1 MLAWAAQR
9 PACTSSRLLLNE
21 ELHPLPG
28 APHAGDSP
36 IRIVDGADAT
46 DATPLRAE
54 VFSAAQMALHGRQLA
69 ARHAQGQGREQK
81 QGCDLLARLDDN
93 AAVIGAVIANARAA
107 SMRAASAVNLA
118 ASPAGDLAGSLS
130 SAAEA
135 LLGHH
140 YLIDEHIR
148 FVRQHLPRHAGRAL
162 PRSAAL
168 LDAAG
173 APRICLLALDAVAHG
188 DGRLDHDILA
198 RFIAAYQEGAPLTLA
213 ELRAFPLMLRLA
225 LIDNLRRLAARLE
238 STHQQRELARDWAR
252 RMEATADAR
261 PGDLVLLMADMARA
275 AEPMGA
281 PFLSE
286 LARRLEGRDGPL
298 AGVLEWLG
306 TRLADDGLTLIQ
318 QLEADTLDDAA
329 DAVSLANSLASLRL
343 VSTIDWQAFLETAS
357 GVEAALRTDP
367 AGVYP
372 QMDVATR
379 ELYRDAVGRL
389 ARQSG
394 GREAQVA
401 AAALALAGAN
411 RSPAD
416 GALDPRTRHVGHY
429 LVGDGLPA
437 LRARLEQPV
446 EQSVRQRHGLPGAL
460 RDAARR
466 RPLPAYLGAA
476 GTFTLLFIAALL
488 VHAWRGG
495 AGVTLLA
502 LVGVLAACGASQLAF
517 ALTDLMVTRLVA
529 PRPLPRM
536 DFSAGIPPDIQAMV
550 VVPAV
555 LNSRADVASL
565 CRRLEL
571 HYLANRDP
579 QLRFCLL
586 GDFADAPGETL
597 PLDADLLEA
606 ARGAIAALNARYGQ
620 APAQPFLLLQRRR
633 AWSTS
638 ERAWIARERRR
649 GALADLNAFMRGG
662 ARERFAL
669 AEGSIQGLAGVR
681 YVIVLDADTQLPQGS
696 AGQMMAAMAHPLNQP
711 ALSPDG
717 RRVVAGHGFLQ
728 PRVTTSLPLGGNSR
742 YARLCSGEPGIDP
755 GPRPLPDAWQDL
767 FGEGATG
774 GQGIYEVDT
783 CVRVLAGLPEHAV
796 LSHDLLAGC
805 HLRGGLLGDVQLYQ
819 PAAGRYRDDIV
830 RRHRHMRGDWQL
842 AGWLR
847 TCITTVNAA
856 SAGTRE
862 PNPLPPL
869 ARWKLLDR
877 LRRSL
882 VAPTLTGMLVV
893 CWAWLAAPAFWSAAA
908 LSVFFL
914 PAFIE
919 MLLKLADK
927 PHDALWRQHLAN
939 WGQDARLALRR
950 AVMQVA
956 VLPHEAWTSLDAIV
970 RSSWRML
977 VSRRHLLQTRKP
989 GPARPLRDI
998 ELDVRGMW
1006 FAVLLP
1012 ACVAVMLTFLHP
1024 LALFAAAPLLLLWF
1038 LSPVIAW
1045 WVSQPNDRA
1054 TPALADG
1061 QALFLAGV
1069 ARRHWGF
1076 FETFAGPGDNWL
1088 PPDSMQEHPH
1098 ARVTHRTSPTDIGIG
1113 LLANLTAWDFGFIP
1127 QAEVLARVRAA
1138 FDSMALLTRHR
1149 GHFCHWYDTQ
1159 TLAPLQPMMVSTV
1172 DSGNLA
1178 AHLLTLA
1185 AGLEALADAPVASSQ
1200 SLAGMRATL
1209 QVVEDHA
1216 QETPGAMPPGLR
1228 EAIAHCRNVLQPGPA
1243 RKAGTLPDLLDRLG
1257 SAAQAASGVKRA
1269 LPDDAGAVLRDWS
1282 ARLEADCHAAWAD
1295 LPALVPWMLAA
1306 QEYVFEASLTRIPTL
1321 RELAAYT
1328 RPPAAGDAL
1337 AAMVE
1342 QGAATARARLDDIRE
1357 LAQRARAFADM
1368 DFGFLYQSEG
1378 GVGLLASGY
1387 NASTDELDPAT
1398 CDLLASEARLA
1409 SFIGIARGQLPQAHW
1424 FALKRP
1430 LGFVDGEQLLLSA
1443 SGSMSDYLAPQ
1454 LVMPGYRGTLFDR
1467 ACQAL
1472 VRVQVNHAGRHGVP
1486 WGMSES
1492 GFNTFDAAMNYGYR
1506 AFGVPGTGL
1515 ADGPAAGA
1523 GTGIGEDL
1531 VIAPYASMLALM
1543 VAPAAACANLE
1554 RMAGLGWIGEYGF
1567 YEAVDYTRARL
1578 PRNQAHATVRS
1589 FMAHHQGMGLL
1600 ALSHLLHG
1608 GPMQARF
1615 EADAE
1620 LAATLP
1626 LLYERAPKSGAFDVG
1641 GMHGLAPYAIP
1652 APGLDLHRSID
1663 RTGVPHEVQLLSNG
1677 RYHVMVTSD
1686 GVGYSRWHGDAV
1698 AVNAGVSCYLRDLDS
1713 GAVWSPAF
1721 QPTRTKPAHYKAV
1734 FPEGRA
1740 EFHRVD
1746 HGIELVTEIVVAP
1759 DDDVELRRMRIRNLG
1774 EGPRSIE
1781 LTTDAEPVPA
1791 AERGVTAPL
1800 QSEILAERN
1809 AILYTRRLHES
1820 TQAAVEPPWLL
1831 NLLALR
1837 LEPGGGAAEAA
1848 AASFETDPQR
1858 FIRRVVTLAAGEEVT
1873 VDLVLGVASTREE
1886 ALRLVDKYGDRHGAD
1901 AAFELA
1907 WTASQALLRQ
1917 LDIAELDAGLYAR
1930 LAGAVLYPNRALRAE
1945 PAVIA
1950 RNRLGRA
1957 SLWPYGMSGDLPI
1970 VLVHV
1975 RDSVNL
1981 DLVRQLVQA
1990 HGYWRRKGLAVDLV
2004 VWYADTLQR
2013 QVARLVAS
2021 GTREEAGDG
2030 PGRVFAFAFDG
2041 MPEEDRVLMQAA
2053 ARVVLQDRRGGLLEQ
2068 LRRAA
2073 ASGPATTTP
2082 LLDPAGPPREWT
2094 VQAPET
2100 GPLLPDNGIGG
2111 FSSDGC
2117 EYLIRTAP
2125 GESTPAPWPNVLAN
2139 PAFGTVVSGSGEA
2152 ATWSAHGHCL
2162 TAPGEDP
2169 MTGAGEAFYLRDEAT
2184 GVFWSP
2190 TALPAPSG
2198 GAYLARHGFGYS
2210 VFEHTAHGI
2219 RSEMTSFVALEAP
2232 LKYTVLKLRN
2242 DSSAPRQLSVTGYVE
2257 WVMGE
2262 VREEQRTQ
2270 SALHVVT
2277 ERDPA
2282 SGALV
2287 ARNPWHSGDAGSVG
2301 FFHVDA
2307 GNAAFTCD
2315 RLEFIGHNGR
2325 LAAPQALGRAGLS
2338 GSLGAG
2344 FDPCAVL
2351 QAVFELEPGEQK
2363 EFVFMLGA
2371 QQDPDVAGIVQGRTD
2386 APAALAQVRA
2396 WWRETLGAVRIE
2408 TPDPTLD
2415 VLANGWLLYG
2425 AIARGMWGRG
2435 AWRFRDRLQDAL
2447 AVVHARPQLLRQH
2460 LLQCA
2465 GQQFVEDGACVP
2477 GYPPPNRGVR
2487 MRPSGDLLWLPLATC
2502 RYLAATGDTGVLG
2515 ESVPWLEERA
2525 LEAGDDAGPGPGEG
2539 RQTHA
2544 DLYEHCVRA
2553 IRHAMRFGEHGLPLV
2568 EGGEGVGLGFFMVEV
2583 LRCFAEVADR
2593 RADYGFATTCRAGAL
2608 ALAAQIEN
2616 HAWDGERYRC
2626 SLDGGRPG
2634 SQSGGQRAVQ
2644 EDAYMPELAVQ
2655 AWAVLS
2661 GAANPERA
2669 ARALAAADAHAGSTG
2684 QPLDAAVWAAMAFAR
2699 TGQGERAWK
2708 MVEIELSGQPP
2719 AGGAGAGW
2727 YTGAA
2732 GPMYRLIVDSLL
2744 GVERIGQ
2751 QLVLAPQ
2758 LPQGWPGFRLAYRYR
2773 NTVYAIE
2780 VRAAESEALL
2790 VDGQIVTGNTVQL
2803 VDDGATHHALLH
2815 VARRQGPAV
2824 SAEREETQSKTIP

>member
-1 MLAWAAQR
+1 M
-9 PACTSSRLLLNE
+9 NE
-21 ELHPLPG
+21 ELHTLPG

-36 IRIVDGADAT
+36 IRE
-46 DATPLRAE
+46 P
-54 VFSAAQMALHGRQLA
+54 GRD
-69 ARHAQGQGREQK
+69 H
-81 QGCDLLARLDDN
+81 LLARLDDN

-107 SMRAASAVNLA
+107 A
-118 ASPAGDLAGSLS
+118 SLS
-130 SAAEA
+130 SAAKA
-135 LLGHH
+135 LLDHH
-140 YLIDEHIR
+140 YLVDEQIR
-148 FVRQHLPRHAGRAL
+148 FVRRYLPREGGHLRGH
-162 PRSAAL
+162 
-168 LDAAG
+168 
-173 APRICLLALDAVAHG
+173 PRIHQLALEAVAHG
-188 DGRLDHDILA
+188 DGRLDHDALA
-198 RFIAAYQEGAPLTLA
+198 RFVAACQEGAPLALG

-238 STHQQRELARDWAR
+238 STHQQRALARDWAG
-252 RMEATADAR
+252 RMQATADAR

-275 AEPMGA
+275 VEPMGA
-281 PFLSE
+281 AFVSE

-306 TRLADDGLTLIQ
+306 TRLADDGLTLVR

-329 DAVSLANSLASLRL
+329 DAVSLANSLASLGL
-343 VSTIDWQAFLETAS
+343 VCTIDWQAFLEAAS
-357 GVEAALRTDP
+357 AVEAALRTDP

-372 QMDVATR
+372 QMDAATR
-379 ELYRDAVGRL
+379 EHYRHAVERL

-394 GREAQVA
+394 QREAEVA
-401 AAALALAGAN
+401 AEALALAGAN

-416 GALDPRTRHVGHY
+416 GGLDLRTRHVGHY

-437 LRARLEQPV
+437 LHAKLG
-446 EQSVRQRHGLPGAL
+446 QRPGLLPAL
-460 RDAARR
+460 RRAARR
-466 RPLPAYLGAA
+466 RPLLSYLGAA
-476 GTFTLLFIAALL
+476 GTFTLLFIAALV
-488 VHAWRGG
+488 VHAWHGG
-495 AGVTLLA
+495 AAATLLA
-502 LVGVLAACGASQLAF
+502 LVGVLAACGASQLAL
-517 ALTDLMVTRLVA
+517 ALTDLMVTRLAA

-536 DFSAGIPPDIQAMV
+536 DFGAGIPPDAQGMV
-550 VVPAV
+550 VVPALV
-555 LNSRADVASL
+555 NRCADVASL

-586 GDFADAPGETL
+586 GDFADAPSETL
-597 PLDADLLEA
+597 PLDAGLLDA
-606 ARGAIAALNARYGQ
+606 ARDAIAALNARYGQ
-620 APAQPFLLLQRRR
+620 ETAQPFLLLQRRR

-638 ERAWIARERRR
+638 ERAWIGRERRR
-649 GALADLNAFMRGG
+649 GALADLNAFLRGG

-669 AEGSIQGLAGVR
+669 VEGSTDGLAGVR
-681 YVIVLDADTQLPQGS
+681 YVIALDADTQLPQGS
-696 AGQMMAAMAHPLNQP
+696 AGQMVAAMAHPLNQP
-711 ALSPDG
+711 APSADG
-717 RRVVAGHGFLQ
+717 RRVAAGHGFLQ
-728 PRVTTSLPLGGNSR
+728 PRVTTSLPLDGSSR

-755 GPRPLPDAWQDL
+755 RPRPLPDVWQDL
-767 FGEGATG
+767 FGEGAAG

-783 CVRVLAGLPEHAV
+783 FARVLAGLPEDAV

-805 HLRGGLLGDVQLYQ
+805 YLRGGLLGDVQLYQ
-819 PAAGRYRDDIV
+819 PAAGRYSDDV
-830 RRHRHMRGDWQL
+830 QRRHRRMRGDWQL

-847 TCITTVNAA
+847 TRIKTP
-856 SAGTRE
+856 AGTRE

-869 ARWKLLDR
+869 ARWKLLDG

-882 VAPTLTGMLVV
+882 VAPTLTGMLVL
-893 CWAWLAAPAFWSAAA
+893 CWAWLASPAFWSAAA

-970 RSSWRML
+970 RGSWRML
-977 VSRRHLLQTRKP
+977 VSRRHLLQARKP
-989 GPARPLRDI
+989 GPARPMRDI
-998 ELDVRGMW
+998 ERNVRSMW
-1006 FAVLLP
+1006 FALLLP
-1012 ACVAVMLTFLHP
+1012 ACVAVLLTFLHP

-1045 WVSQPNDRA
+1045 WVSQPGDRA
-1054 TPALADG
+1054 APALADS
-1061 QALFLAGV
+1061 QALFLASV
-1069 ARRHWGF
+1069 ARRHWAYF
-1076 FETFAGPGDNWL
+1076 DTFAGPGDNWL
-1088 PPDSMQEHPH
+1088 APDSMQEHPH

-1113 LLANLTAWDFGFIP
+1113 LLANLTAWDFGFIA

-1138 FDSMALLTRHR
+1138 FDSMALLARHR

-1159 TLAPLQPMMVSTV
+1159 TLAPLQPMMVSTI

-1185 AGLEALADAPVASSQ
+1185 AGLEALADAPVGSSR

-1216 QETPGAMPPGLR
+1216 QEAAGGMPPALR
-1228 EAIAHCRNVLQPGPA
+1228 EAIARCRSVLQPGPA
-1243 RKAGTLPDLLDRLG
+1243 RKTDTLPDLLDRLG
-1257 SAAQAASGVKRA
+1257 SAAQAASAIGRA
-1269 LPDDAGAVLRDWS
+1269 LPEGAGALLCDWS
-1282 ARLEADCHAAWAD
+1282 ARFEADCHAAWAD
-1295 LPALVPWMLAA
+1295 LLALVPWMPAA

-1321 RELAAYT
+1321 RELATYT
-1328 RPPAAGDAL
+1328 RPPAAADAVADPAGEAL

-1342 QGAATARARLDDIRE
+1342 EGAATARARLDDIRE

-1368 DFGFLYQSEG
+1368 DFGFLYQSDT
-1378 GVGLLASGY
+1378 GLLASGY
-1387 NASTDELDPAT
+1387 NASTDEPDPAS

-1424 FALKRP
+1424 FALRRP
-1430 LGFVDGEQLLLSA
+1430 LGFVDGEQLLLSG

-1454 LVMPGYRGTLFDR
+1454 LVMPGYRGTLFDK

-1472 VRVQVNHAGRHGVP
+1472 VRVQRNHADRHGVP

-1492 GFNTFDAAMNYGYR
+1492 GFNTFDAALNYGYR
-1506 AFGVPGTGL
+1506 AFGVPGTGV
-1515 ADGPAAGA
+1515 ADGPRP
-1523 GTGIGEDL
+1523 GIGDDL

-1543 VAPAAACANLE
+1543 VAPGAACANLE
-1554 RMAGLGWIGEYGF
+1554 RMAGLGWIGQYGF

-1578 PRNQAHATVRS
+1578 PRNQPHATVRS

-1641 GMHGLAPYAIP
+1641 RMHAAPAHAAGP
-1652 APGLDLHRSID
+1652 PVRDAHRSVD

-1686 GVGYSRWHGDAV
+1686 GAGYSRWHDLALTRWRADA
-1698 AVNAGVSCYLRDLDS
+1698 AAAAANAGVCCYLRDLDS

-1721 QPTRTKPAHYKAV
+1721 QPTLAEPEHYEAV

-1746 HGIELVTEIVVAP
+1746 DGIELATEIVVAP
-1759 DDDVELRRMRIRNLG
+1759 DDDVELRRMRIRNG
-1774 EGPRSIE
+1774 TAGPRSIE
-1781 LTTDAEPVPA
+1781 LTAYAEPVLA
-1791 AERGVTAPL
+1791 REGSTQGGVTAPL

-1809 AILYTRRLHES
+1809 AILCTRRPHGT
-1820 TQAAVEPPWLL
+1820 TQAAIGAPWLL
-1831 NLLALR
+1831 NLLAVH
-1837 LEPGGGAAEAA
+1837 GGAAAA
-1848 AASFETDPQR
+1848 AAATPSASFETDRQR
-1858 FIRRVVTLAAGEEVT
+1858 FIGRGNASLLPAALREPGPLGGEGEGLEPALAIRRVVTLAAGEEVT
-1873 VDLVLGVASTREE
+1873 VDLVLGVAPTREE
-1886 ALRLVDKYGDRHGAD
+1886 ALRLVDKYGDRHAVDG
-1901 AAFELA
+1901 AFELA
-1907 WTASQALLRQ
+1907 WTQSQALLRQ
-1917 LDIAELDAGLYAR
+1917 LDIAEPDAGLYAR
-1930 LAGAVLYPNRALRAE
+1930 LAGAVLYPNRANRGLRAE

-1950 RNRLGRA
+1950 ASRLGRA
-1957 SLWPYGMSGDLPI
+1957 NLWPYGISGDLPI

-1981 DLVRQLVQA
+1981 GLVRQLVQA

-2004 VWYADTLQR
+2004 LWYADTLQR

-2021 GTREEAGDG
+2021 GAKDEAGDG
-2030 PGRVFAFAFDG
+2030 PGGLFAFAFEG

-2073 ASGPATTTP
+2073 ASGPGATAP
-2082 LLDPAGPPREWT
+2082 LLHPAGAPPEWT
-2094 VQAPET
+2094 VQAPEAE
-2100 GPLLPDNGIGG
+2100 PLLPDNGIGG
-2111 FSSDGC
+2111 FSPDGC
-2117 EYLIRTAP
+2117 EYVIRTAP
-2125 GESTPAPWPNVLAN
+2125 GRPTPAPWSNVLAN
-2139 PAFGTVVSGSGEA
+2139 PAFGAVVSESGEA
-2152 ATWSAHGHCL
+2152 TSWSAHARYL
-2162 TAPGEDP
+2162 TAP
-2169 MTGAGEAFYLRDEAT
+2169 GEAFYLRDEAT

-2198 GAYLARHGFGYS
+2198 GAYLTRHGFGYS

-2242 DSSAPRQLSVTGYVE
+2242 DSSAPRRLSVTGYVE

-2262 VREEQRTQ
+2262 MRGEQRTQ

-2277 ERDPA
+2277 GRDPA
-2282 SGALV
+2282 SGAIV
-2287 ARNPWHSGDAGSVG
+2287 ARNPWHSDVAGSLG

-2307 GNAAFTCD
+2307 GNAAFTGD

-2325 LAAPQALGRAGLS
+2325 LADPQALRRAGLS

-2344 FDPCAVL
+2344 FDPCAAL
-2351 QAVFELEPGEQK
+2351 QVGFELEPGEQK

-2371 QQDPDVAGIVQGRTD
+2371 QQDPDIADIAAIVQAHQD
-2386 APAALAQVRA
+2386 APAALEQVRA

-2408 TPDPTLD
+2408 TPDPLLD

-2425 AIARGMWGRG
+2425 AIAGGMWARGGGTGAEPG
-2435 AWRFRDRLQDAL
+2435 AWRFRDHLQDAM
-2447 AVVHARPQLLRQH
+2447 AVVHARPQLLREQ
-2460 LLQCA
+2460 LLLCA
-2465 GQQFVEDGACVP
+2465 AHQFVEDGARLA
-2477 GYPPPNRGVR
+2477 GYPPSNRGVR
-2487 MRPSGDLLWLPLATC
+2487 MRPSSDLLWLPLATC
-2502 RYLAATGDTGVLG
+2502 RYLAATGDIGVLG

-2525 LEAGDDAGPGPGEG
+2525 LEAGEDAGPGPVEG
-2539 RQTHA
+2539 LQGHG

-2568 EGGEGVGLGFFMVEV
+2568 EGGDPENVQGGAESVQLGFFMVEV
-2583 LRCFAEVADR
+2583 LRRFAEVADR

-2608 ALAAQIEN
+2608 ALAAQIED
-2616 HAWDGERYRC
+2616 HAWDGELYRS
-2626 SLDGGRPG
+2626 SLDGGP
-2634 SQSGGQRAVQ
+2634 SGGQRALQ
-2644 EDAYMPELAVQ
+2644 ENACGPDLAVQ

-2661 GAANPERA
+2661 GAASPERA
-2669 ARALAAADAHAGSTG
+2669 AGALAAAAAHSMGGNSGSSTG
-2684 QPLDAAVWAAMAFAR
+2684 QPLEAVVWAATAFAR
-2699 TGQGERAWK
+2699 LGQGERAWQ
-2708 MVEIELSGQPP
+2708 MVEIE
-2719 AGGAGAGW
+2719 AFGAPLIGRAAAGW
-2727 YTGAA
+2727 YTGTA
-2732 GPMYRLIVDSLL
+2732 GPMYRLIVESLL
-2744 GVERIGQ
+2744 GVERVGQ
-2751 QLVLAPQ
+2751 LLLLAPQ
-2758 LPQGWPGFRLAYRYR
+2758 LPQGWPGFRLQYRYR
-2773 NTVYAIE
+2773 DTSYAIE
-2780 VRAAESEALL
+2780 VRAAESGALL
-2790 VDGQIVTGNTVQL
+2790 VDGQIVSGKTVQL
-2803 VDDGATHHALLH
+2803 VDDGATHRVELH

-2824 SAEREETQSKTIP
+2824 SAEHEETQSKTIP